1 MPIVAGGGVHLGACI
16 RFELLPPSTDVLSTA
31 EWIDSSTYLVDAV
44 GKRESVE
51 VLPCWHEVVTK
62 HGGNVVIVV
71 VGLAEVSIEGSL
83 AELHGNR
90 SHYHVH

>member
-1 MPIVAGGGVHLGACI
+1 MQ
-16 RFELLPPSTDVLSTA
+16 LLSA
-31 EWIDSSTYLVDAV
+31 YLVDAV

-62 HGGNVVIVV
+62 HRCNVISVV
-71 VGLAEVSIEGSL
+71 VWLPEVSIEGPL

-90 SHYHVH
+90 SHHYVHQEVSAGCRMCLICR